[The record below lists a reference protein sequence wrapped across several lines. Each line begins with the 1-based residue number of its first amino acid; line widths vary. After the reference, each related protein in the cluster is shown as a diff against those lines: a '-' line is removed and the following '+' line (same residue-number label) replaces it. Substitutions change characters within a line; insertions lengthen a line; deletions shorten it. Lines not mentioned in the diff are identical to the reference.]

1 MDPLG
6 FTLENF
12 DVIGK
17 WRVQDD
23 GGQIDAVGKLPNGA
37 TFSGPQGLK
46 ALLLSHPEEFVNAT
60 VTRLLTYALG
70 RELDAR
76 DQPTI
81 RRVMRDT
88 EAGRYRFNDIVEAI
102 VNSVPFQR
110 KQIQMTTRDPQ

>member
-6 FTLENF
+6 FALENF

-23 GGQIDAVGKLPNGA
+23 GGNIDPAGKLPNGSG
-37 TFSGPQGLK
+37 FSGPQGLK
-46 ALLLSHPEEFVNAT
+46 TLLLSHPEEFVNAT

-81 RRVMRDT
+81 RQIVRET
-88 EAGRYRFNDIVEAI
+88 EAGHYRFNDIIEAI

-110 KQIQMTTRDPQ
+110 RQIQITKRDPA